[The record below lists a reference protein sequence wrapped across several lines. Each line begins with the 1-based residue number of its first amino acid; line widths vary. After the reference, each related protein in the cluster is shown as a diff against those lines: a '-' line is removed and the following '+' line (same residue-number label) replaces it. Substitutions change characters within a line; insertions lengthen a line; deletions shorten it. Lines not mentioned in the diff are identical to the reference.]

1 MAILSWGKPTIEVCK
16 LVNGVVPAEAAQW
29 KALSEI
35 VQGTTT
41 LTSEQGEKYE
51 ALEEGGG
58 LVDVR
63 YSKNKYTLEME
74 LFIQKSGVKPIEDE
88 DGVVLDMYA
97 VRLIPEDD
105 TCPGFMMDKASVAC
119 TESWTSADGGRWKYS
134 FTALKPATGKILK
147 PYTKA

>member
-16 LVNGVVPAEAAQW
+16 LVDGAVPAEAQW

-51 ALEEGGG
+51 ALEEGGE

-74 LFIQKSGVKPIEDE
+74 LFIQKSGVKPIEDA
-88 DGVVLDMYA
+88 DGVVLDMYS
-97 VRLIPEDD
+97 VRLTPEDD
-105 TCPGFMMDKASVAC
+105 SCPGFMMDKASVAC
-119 TESWTSADGGRWKYS
+119 TESWTSADGGRWKYT